1 MTAGFRRA
9 TLPQSQA
16 VWRPVMAIMASM
28 VSSEPGSARATFRS
42 PALALVLAALF
53 WSGNFVAGRALRGHV
68 DPVTLNFLRWLIA
81 LALIAPFVWRS
92 TAASLPVLRREW
104 RLILTLGATGIASF
118 HTLVYLALQSTTAT
132 SALLMLSLAP
142 IVTLLASAAVG
153 MEHPT
158 NRQIGGALIS
168 IVGAGVLITRGN
180 LTGILSQGFNV
191 GDLWMLLAVVIWAAY
206 SLLLRRRPADLPS
219 PVALAASIAA
229 ALAMMVP
236 VLILSA
242 PTPVAALGSFPV
254 LLSIAYIAIFASAIA
269 FLFWTYGVSRLG
281 PTRAG
286 QFVNL
291 MPIFGAG
298 LAFSVL
304 GEVPTLAQVAGAA
317 LVLSGIAFVE
327 GRARKRHPA
336 TAKEPDE
343 SSFGPALRAYGLSH
357 ILRHLPLRHRL
368 RLQSRGAQDHRHRY
382 GGGWRRRSPSTSS

>member
-1 MTAGFRRA
+1 M
-9 TLPQSQA
+9 LL
-16 VWRPVMAIMASM
+16 
-28 VSSEPGSARATFRS
+28 RS
-42 PALALVLAALF
+42 PALALALAALF
-53 WSGNFVAGRALRGHV
+53 WSGNFVAGRALRGHI

-81 LALIAPFVWRS
+81 LALIAPFIRRS

-104 RLILTLGATGIASF
+104 RLILALGATGIASF
-118 HTLVYLALQSTTAT
+118 HCLVYLALQTTTAT
-132 SALLMLSLAP
+132 NALLMLSLAP
-142 IVTLLASAAVG
+142 IVTLLASVAVG
-153 MEHPT
+153 TEHPT

-168 IVGAGVLITRGN
+168 IVGAGLLITRGN

-219 PVALAASIAA
+219 PVALVASIAA

-236 VLILSA
+236 VLIFGA
-242 PTPVAALGSFPV
+242 PTPGAALRSFPV

-298 LAFSVL
+298 LAFAVL
-304 GEVPTLAQVAGAA
+304 GEVPTLPQVAGAA

-327 GRARKRHPA
+327 GRARAHHAA
-336 TAKEPDE
+336 TAKEP
-343 SSFGPALRAYGLSH
+343 
-357 ILRHLPLRHRL
+357 
-368 RLQSRGAQDHRHRY
+368 SR
-382 GGGWRRRSPSTSS
+382 